1 MMSSV
6 ARFQL
11 SYQRH
16 LKPSFIK
23 LTKSKVISVQ
33 ILEPKW
39 EKAKK
44 WENIFWDA
52 KRGNKIIINRGRFQ
66 GLQIGVRGITNRGSL
81 RDFKSG
87 QKDYKLGLRFQ
98 IGARGITNRGS
109 LRYFKSGQKDY
120 KLGQKDFKS
129 GQGLQIDT
137 EQLSILFKFS
147 SDNKLSSNIAIF

>member
-1 MMSSV
+1 MMSPV
-6 ARFQL
+6 ARVKSIKTKSHFQL

-23 LTKSKVISVQ
+23 LTKSEVVSVQ
-33 ILEPKW
+33 IPVPKW
-39 EKAKK
+39 EKTKK
-44 WENIFWDA
+44 QENFFWA
-52 KRGNKIIINRGRFQ
+52 TKRGNKMITNRGRFQ
-66 GLQIGVRGITNRGSL
+66 GL
-81 RDFKSG
+81 K
-87 QKDYKLGLRFQ
+87 

-109 LRYFKSGQKDY
+109 LRDFKSGQKDY

-147 SDNKLSSNIAIF
+147 SDNKLSSDIAIF